1 MWKQIGHESKI
12 HVLAGFVLVFL
23 TLLVSLHAQP

>member
-12 HVLAGFVLVFL
+12 LGLASFVLVFL